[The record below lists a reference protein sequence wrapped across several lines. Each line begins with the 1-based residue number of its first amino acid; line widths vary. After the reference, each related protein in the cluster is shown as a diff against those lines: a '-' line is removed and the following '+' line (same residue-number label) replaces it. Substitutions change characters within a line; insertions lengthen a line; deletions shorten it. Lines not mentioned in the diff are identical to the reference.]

1 MKYNY
6 RARNNQTG
14 KIERGKVESNN
25 KANAFALLQKN
36 DLTVI
41 SIDEEI
47 GLSIFAKSFFN
58 TISPKDKAVFTRELA
73 IMIRSGLSIV
83 EALKALEDEAENK
96 YFAGIIADLVVSVQG
111 GKSFSSSLEKHSKV
125 FGEIYSSTIQS
136 GEISGK
142 VDVVLERLATQIEKD
157 FDLNRKVKGAMTYP
171 IFVLVTLVAV
181 MILIMVTIIPQ
192 LKNIFDDAGV
202 ALPALTRGMIAASLF
217 LKNYGLYVLAAII
230 GVVLACIQWNRTKD
244 GRHFFDSLKI
254 KIPVLGLLL
263 KKSYIAN
270 FCRTFASLAA
280 SGLPLLDVFHSA
292 GKVMGNIIYEDE
304 VNRLAE
310 KVKNGISISKAFSDS
325 KLFPRMIAQMSMVG
339 ERSGNIDEVFDNMA
353 DFYERD
359 VEAITSNISSLL
371 EPMLMVVMGI
381 GIGLIIISVLQP
393 IYGLVNAI

>member
-1 MKYNY
+1 MKYNF

-14 KIERGKVESNN
+14 KVERGKVESGN
-25 KANAFALLQKN
+25 KPAAFALLQKN
-36 DLTVI
+36 NLTVI
-41 SIDEEI
+41 SVDEEI

-58 TISPKDKAVFTRELA
+58 KVSAKDKVIFTRELA
-73 IMIRSGLSIV
+73 IMIRSGLSII
-83 EALKALEDEAENK
+83 EALKALQSETDNK
-96 YFAGIIADLVVSVQG
+96 YFAGIIEDLVVSVQG
-111 GKSFSSSLEKHSKV
+111 GKALSVCLAKHSKV

-142 VDVVLERLATQIEKD
+142 IDLVLDRLATQIEKD
-157 FDLNRKVKGAMTYP
+157 FDLNRKVKGAMSYP
-171 IFVLVTLVAV
+171 AFVLITLVAV
-181 MILIMVTIIPQ
+181 MVLIMVTIIPQ

-202 ALPALTRGMIAASLF
+202 ELPALTRTMIGISFF
-217 LKNYGLYVLAAII
+217 LRQYGLYVLII
-230 GVVLACIQWNRTKD
+230 LIGLFLAGIQWNKTKD
-244 GRHFFDSLKI
+244 GRHFFDLIKL

-270 FCRTFASLAA
+270 FCRTFASLAG
-280 SGLPLLDVFHSA
+280 SGLPLLDVFSSA
-292 GKVMGNIIYEDE
+292 GRVIGNTLYEDE

-310 KVKNGISISKAFSDS
+310 KVKNGISISKSFSDS
-325 KLFPRMIAQMSMVG
+325 KIFPRMMAQMSMVG

-359 VEAITSNISSLL
+359 VEAITSNISALL
-371 EPMLMVVMGI
+371 EPILMVVMGV